1 MLGREYA
8 REAACEVALID
19 LLLGL
24 LGPPLRKP
32 LREPLPV
39 DLGLNGAGAEELL
52 KVLRLDLL
60 LGFISFAIFTIFWKS
75 AFGRSLMA
83 P

>member
-1 MLGREYA
+1 MRKYH
-8 REAACEVALID
+8 ACEVALID

-24 LGPPLRKP
+24 LGPPLRK
-32 LREPLPV
+32 PLPV

>member
-1 MLGREYA
+1 MKEDGKRRGYDA
-8 REAACEVALID
+8 YEVVLID

-24 LGPPLRKP
+24 LGPSLRK
-32 LREPLPV
+32 LLLEPLPV

-75 AFGRSLMA
+75 AFGR
-83 P
+83 